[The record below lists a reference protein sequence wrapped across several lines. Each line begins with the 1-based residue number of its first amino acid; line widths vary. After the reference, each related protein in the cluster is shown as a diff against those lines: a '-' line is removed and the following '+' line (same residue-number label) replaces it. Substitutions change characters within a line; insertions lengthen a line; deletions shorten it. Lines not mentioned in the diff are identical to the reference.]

1 MAAPVVLPE
10 RPVPGDAARP
20 VSGHPASSGRPYLGI
35 GLKMLSALAF
45 TLMSAGVK
53 GLADRQFPTGE
64 IVFFRSAFA
73 ILPLLIWLGWQ
84 GAVIEAVRTSNL
96 RGHILRSLIGACGM
110 FAGFAG
116 LSFLPLSDSVAIG
129 YASPLLVVVLAA
141 IVLRERVQAYRWAAV
156 VVGFVGVLIML
167 APHLE
172 FGAGGAA
179 GSIGALFACLAA
191 VCTAAATIQVR
202 RLTMTERTGAIVLYF
217 FLFTSLLGLATLA
230 LGWRLPTLGE
240 FGLFVLVGILGGI
253 GQILL
258 TESYRYGDAS
268 LVAPF
273 EYTTMLWSL
282 LIGWF
287 VFGQL
292 PQPAVALG
300 GCIVAAAGVFTVWR
314 ERRLVL
320 ERAREAAA
328 GGARSG

>member
-10 RPVPGDAARP
+10 RPLRGDAAR
-20 VSGHPASSGRPYLGI
+20 PASSGRPYLGI
-35 GLKMLSALAF
+35 GLKVLSALAF

-53 GLADRQFPTGE
+53 GLSDRHFPTGE

-73 ILPLLIWLGWQ
+73 ILPLVIWLRWQ
-84 GAVIEAVRTSNL
+84 GSVVEAVRTRNL
-96 RGHILRSLIGACGM
+96 RGHVLRSLIGACGM

-116 LSFLPLSDSVAIG
+116 LSFLPLSDSIAIG

-141 IVLRERVQAYRWAAV
+141 LVLRERVQGYRWAAV
-156 VVGFVGVLIML
+156 LVGFLGVLIML

-191 VCTAAATIQVR
+191 VCAAAATIQVR

-217 FLFTSLLGLATLA
+217 FLFTSLLGLSTLV
-230 LGWRLPTLGE
+230 LGWSLPSLPE
-240 FGLFVLVGILGGI
+240 FGLFVLVGVLGGI

-258 TESYRYGDAS
+258 TESYRHGDAS

-300 GCIVAAAGVFTVWR
+300 GSIVAAAGVYTVWR
-314 ERRLVL
+314 ERRVAL
-320 ERAREAAA
+320 ERAREAA
-328 GGARSG
+328 GGARAA

>member
-10 RPVPGDAARP
+10 RPLPG
-20 VSGHPASSGRPYLGI
+20 SGAHSANGRPASSGRPYLGI
-35 GLKMLSALAF
+35 GLKVLSALAF

-64 IVFFRSAFA
+64 IVFFRSSFA

-84 GAVIEAVRTSNL
+84 GGIIPAVRTSNL

-110 FAGFAG
+110 FAGFAA
-116 LSFLPLSDSVAIG
+116 LSFLPLSDTVAIG

-141 IVLRERVQAYRWAAV
+141 VVLHERVQAYRWAAV
-156 VVGFVGVLIML
+156 VVGFLGVLIML

-172 FGAGGAA
+172 LGAA
-179 GSIGALFACLAA
+179 GSDGSVGALFAILNA
-191 VCTAAATIQVR
+191 VCSAAATIQVR
-202 RLTMTERTGAIVLYF
+202 RLTRTERTGAIVLYF
-217 FLFTSLLGLATLA
+217 FLFTSLLGLSTLV
-230 LGWRLPTLGE
+230 LGWHLPTPGE
-240 FGLFVLVGILGGI
+240 FGMFVLVGILGGI

-287 VFGQL
+287 MFGQL
-292 PQPAVALG
+292 PQPAVAVG

-314 ERRLVL
+314 ERRLVV

-328 GGARSG
+328 GGARAG

>member
-1 MAAPVVLPE
+1 MAAPLVVPDRPLPA
-10 RPVPGDAARP
+10 GG
-20 VSGHPASSGRPYLGI
+20 VSGRPLAAGRPYLGI
-35 GLKMLSALAF
+35 GLKVLSALTF

-53 GLADRQFPTGE
+53 ALADRFPTGE

-73 ILPLLIWLGWQ
+73 ILPLLVWLGWQ
-84 GAVIEAVRTSNL
+84 GGVAAAVRTRNL
-96 RGHILRSLIGACGM
+96 RGHMLRSIIGACGM

-116 LSFLPLSDSVAIG
+116 LSFLPLSDAVAIG

-141 IVLRERVQAYRWAAV
+141 LVLRERVRAYRWAGV
-156 VVGFVGVLIML
+156 IVGFLGVLIML

-172 FGAGGAA
+172 LGASGGAG
-179 GSIGALFACLAA
+179 STGALFACLAA
-191 VCTAAATIQVR
+191 VCSAAATIQVR
-202 RLTMTERTGAIVLYF
+202 KLTGTERTGAIVLYF
-217 FLFTSLLGLATLA
+217 FLFTALLGLATLA
-230 LGWRLPTLGE
+230 LGWRMPGLGE
-240 FGLFVLVGILGGI
+240 FGLFVLVGVLGGI

-292 PQPAVALG
+292 PQASIALG
-300 GCIVAAAGVFTVWR
+300 GGIVAAAGVFVVWR
-314 ERRLVL
+314 ERRLVV

-328 GGARSG
+328 GGARAG